1 MKNVKRVVVVMGG
14 PSAEAEVS
22 MATGSAIAKALRTK
36 DYYEVIELKLDPK
49 NFTNDIIAL
58 KPDLVFN
65 AVHGLY
71 GEDGRLQS
79 VLDMLEIP
87 YTGSNVI
94 ASAVAMDKV
103 ISKKIFIADNIC
115 TPKSLFLNIK
125 DKSDFKALILEKFT
139 LPIVVKPASQGS
151 SIGVEIVKTEDR
163 LILALEEAFKYCDD
177 VLVEEFIT
185 GYELTASVLKEKD
198 ALIVFPV
205 IKIVPN
211 SGVYDYKSK
220 YTKGS
225 TSYLCPAPISKQIT
239 EKVQQMAIDA
249 YKSLGCAGV
258 ARADFIVDKKENI
271 FILEVNT
278 VPGMTAT
285 SLVPKAAKTMGIE
298 FEDLCDRIIK
308 AI

>member
-225 TSYLCPAPISKQIT
+225 TSYFCPAPISKQIT

>member
-1 MKNVKRVVVVMGG
+1 MENVKKVVVVMGG
-14 PSAEAEVS
+14 PSTEATVS
-22 MATGSAIAKALRTK
+22 MATGSAVAKALRNK
-36 DYYEVIELKLDPK
+36 GYEVFELELNPK
-49 NFTNDIIAL
+49 NFANDILEL
-58 KPDLVFN
+58 KPDVVFN

-79 VLDMLEIP
+79 VLDMLDIP

-115 TPKSLFLNIK
+115 TPQSLFLNIK
-125 DKSDFKALILEKFT
+125 DKINFKELILERFN

-163 LILALEEAFKYCDD
+163 LVLALDEAFKYCDD
-177 VLVEEFIT
+177 VLVEEFIV
-185 GYELTASVLKEKD
+185 GYELTASVLKEKGG
-198 ALIVFPV
+198 LNVFPI

-225 TSYLCPAPISKQIT
+225 TSYLCPAPISKDIS
-239 EKVQQMAIDA
+239 EKVQKMAVAA
-249 YKSLGCAGV
+249 YKALGCSGV
-258 ARADFIVDKKENI
+258 ARADFIVDKNDQA

-298 FEDLCDRIIK
+298 FEELCDRIVK